1 MKNSIWYRFSSE
13 KDSYEITFDTIDI
26 SVRDIKQKII
36 RRRNMVKYPDEF
48 DLIFYEEENPTIEKE
63 DKDLI
68 KPMKHLIVK
77 RLPRYIRR
85 SNFIK
90 IVKEP
95 KDFMLN
101 KNNENNFRREEL
113 QQVKRY
119 TEPLEKIS
127 KYLRKEMIYKQFKC
141 KICEKLDEETYNN
154 FIISLCCKE
163 TFCLN
168 CYNQGEKCPFCKGEK
183 KGYVLNK
190 AESNLVKKLMDILAK
205 KEEQEKMQQ
214 SEALK
219 QVSNKNNNSTVGI
232 DVNQKNNENNNQNN
246 NNSLLNNQTNKKSQ
260 KPVQDS
266 ITSYQLQKQLIEGSQ
281 FFIIKSSNLENI
293 EKSKNKS
300 IWATTKTNSL
310 RLNQA
315 FNNGKV
321 ILIFSVGN
329 TQMFK
334 GYAIMTSTGSDIPS
348 NVWSLDNN
356 SNIRLSG
363 DFSVSWLCYCDLTFN
378 KTKHLN
384 VNKSRD
390 CTELEQNI
398 GNKLCE
404 LCYEQEKEELA
415 ANPQRIRIEVNE
427 QYINKINEDINN
439 NRNKQK
445 QKLNNNNNIINKPS
459 QINNEMNK
467 SEISNINNSS
477 ISISN
482 VQNNQ
487 PPAPNPQPMYNPFQ
501 PMIYFSPF
509 YMQNQFQQMQQKRP
523 DMMIPNMIN
532 QPQMQQKQENDKKEN
547 KEQKKKS
554 RHNKKKSRSRDR
566 SRSRSRSRNKNK
578 SRSSRSRRSDS
589 SDSRSEGR
597 SKYSRSRK

>member
-36 RRRNMVKYPDEF
+36 RRRNMVKYPEDF

-77 RLPRYIRR
+77 RLPRYIRKT
-85 SNFIK
+85 NFIK

-101 KNNENNFRREEL
+101 KNNENNFRRDEL

-127 KYLRKEMIYKQFKC
+127 KYLRKEIIFKQFKC
-141 KICEKLDEETYNN
+141 KICENLDEETYNN

-168 CYNQGEKCPFCKGEK
+168 CYNKAEKCPFCKEDK

-190 AESNLVKKLMDILAK
+190 AESNLVKKLMNILEK
-205 KEEQEKMQQ
+205 KEEQEKIQQ
-214 SEALK
+214 TEALK
-219 QVSNKNNNSTVGI
+219 QASIKNNNSTIGI

-246 NNSLLNNQTNKKSQ
+246 NNSLLNNQINKKVQ
-260 KPVQDS
+260 KSVQDS
-266 ITSYQLQKQLIEGSQ
+266 VASYQLQKQLIEGSQ
-281 FFIIKSSNLENI
+281 FFIIKSSNFENI

-321 ILIFSVGN
+321 VLIFSVGN
-329 TQMFK
+329 SQIFK
-334 GYAIMTSTGSDIPS
+334 GYAIMTSMGSEIPS

-363 DFSVSWLCYCDLTFN
+363 DFSVSWLCYCELPFS

-398 GNKLCE
+398 GIKLCE

-415 ANPQRIRIEVNE
+415 MNPQRIRIEINE

-439 NRNKQK
+439 NKNKQK
-445 QKLNNNNNIINKPS
+445 QKMNNNNNINNKPT
-459 QINNEMNK
+459 QINNEINK
-467 SEISNINNSS
+467 SEINNINNST
-477 ISISN
+477 ISMTS
-482 VQNNQ
+482 VQNNNQ
-487 PPAPNPQPMYNPFQ
+487 PAAPNPQPMYNPFQ

-509 YMQNQFQQMQQKRP
+509 YIQNQFQQMQQKRP
-523 DMMIPNMIN
+523 DMVMPNIIN
-532 QPQMQQKQENDKKEN
+532 QPQNQQKQENDKKEN

-554 RHNKKKSRSRDR
+554 RHNRRRSRSRDK
-566 SRSRSRSRNKNK
+566 SRSRSRNKNK

-589 SDSRSEGR
+589 SNSRSEGR
-597 SKYSRSRK
+597 SKYSKSRK